1 MTQPTFTLSE
11 VTDALGKAW
20 AKLSLK
26 DRATA
31 DRELRIY
38 TGHVVDILK
47 SKGK

>member
-1 MTQPTFTLSE
+1 MKDTTFTLSE
-11 VTDALGKAW
+11 ITDALGKAW

-38 TGHVVDILK
+38 TDHVVDILK